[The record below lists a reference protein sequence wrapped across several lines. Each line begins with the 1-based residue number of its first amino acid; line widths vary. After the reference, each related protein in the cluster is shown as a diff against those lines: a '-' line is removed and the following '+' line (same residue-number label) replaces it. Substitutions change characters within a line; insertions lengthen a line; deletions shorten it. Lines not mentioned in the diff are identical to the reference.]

1 MTFYDKIFMMGGILP
16 KKKSLLIYCN
26 ISIAVNNLPSGGTIL
41 RLRFLYEVFFYCKFS
56 YDTR

>member
-1 MTFYDKIFMMGGILP
+1 MGGILP
-16 KKKSLLIYCN
+16 KEKSLLIYCS